1 MRPKRL
7 WLPIAIVA
15 RLAVHVAPVNGNLGY
30 GEKMTRALIATI
42 VTVPRKRRVFVL
54 MLVIAAAPLA
64 VLAEQP
70 PVIISG
76 KTEKPEYEV
85 GQRTSHGLTITNR
98 SSKPVTLP
106 SFRFLNIKQEDAEMA
121 FYIQQHVLEIQVTRG
136 KDPVAV
142 DKVWQ
147 APAKEARP
155 FPTVELPPGQ
165 SISAGFSLTR
175 RWYPSFFSLTEPG
188 EYNVTVTL
196 DTTKLADEKILKGRF
211 LSAPVAFRI
220 VPIATFREKG
230 SGESQV
236 DYAKAKVAFYLDRIA
251 QRKGEY
257 FPNVGNLLRTPEAIP
272 ALIEILDS
280 KDAARAQQAG
290 VLLGQVHHN
299 CGTPHPPA
307 LPDSKE
313 AWRKWWETE
322 EAKLPAATLWSNF
335 DSYYQ

>member
-1 MRPKRL
+1 
-7 WLPIAIVA
+7 
-15 RLAVHVAPVNGNLGY
+15 
-30 GEKMTRALIATI
+30 MTRALLATI

-76 KTEKPEYEV
+76 RTEKPEYEV
-85 GQRTSHGLTITNR
+85 GQRTSHGLAITNR

-106 SFRFLNIKQEDAEMA
+106 SFQFLNIKQADREIA
-121 FYIQQHVLEIQVTRG
+121 FYVQQHVLEIHVTRG

-142 DKVWQ
+142 NKGWQ

-155 FPTVELPPGQ
+155 FPTVELLPGQ

-175 RWYPSFFSLTEPG
+175 GWYPSFFSLTEPG

-211 LSAPVAFRI
+211 SSAPVAFRI
-220 VPIATFREKG
+220 VPVVTFREKHT
-230 SGESQV
+230 GESPA
-236 DYAKAKVAFYLDRIA
+236 DYAKVKVAFYLDRIT
-251 QRKGEY
+251 QHKGEY

-280 KDAARAQQAG
+280 KDAAQARQAG
-290 VLLGQVHHN
+290 VLLGHIHHR
-299 CGTPHPPA
+299 CGTSHPPV
-307 LPDSKE
+307 LPESKE

-322 EAKLPAATLWSNF
+322 GAKLPVSTLWSNF
-335 DSYYQ
+335 DSYHQ